1 MRAATPTPALNRRR
15 RAAENTLGHA
25 RIQPY
30 SAEYGVTFIH
40 SCSDPAHP
48 KLAGR
53 IWLGGSV
60 RAGGPVRVLGGLP
73 EDTPEAPVAPTV
85 QGHEV
90 LGGPQMIQL
99 RWGLAAKSP
108 T

>member
-1 MRAATPTPALNRRR
+1 MAA
-15 RAAENTLGHA
+15 
-25 RIQPY
+25 
-30 SAEYGVTFIH
+30 
-40 SCSDPAHP
+40 SCSNPAHP

-60 RAGGPVRVLGGLP
+60 RRGGPVRVLGGLP
-73 EDTPEAPVAPTV
+73 EDTPAAPAAPTV

-99 RWGLAAKSP
+99 RWAHAANGA

>member
-1 MRAATPTPALNRRR
+1 MRACC
-15 RAAENTLGHA
+15 
-25 RIQPY
+25 
-30 SAEYGVTFIH
+30 GVTI
-40 SCSDPAHP
+40 SSDLSPARCSDPAHP

-60 RAGGPVRVLGGLP
+60 RRGGPVRVLEGLP

-85 QGHEV
+85 QGREV

-99 RWGLAAKSP
+99 RRAP
-108 T
+108 TPKGSGRVKGS